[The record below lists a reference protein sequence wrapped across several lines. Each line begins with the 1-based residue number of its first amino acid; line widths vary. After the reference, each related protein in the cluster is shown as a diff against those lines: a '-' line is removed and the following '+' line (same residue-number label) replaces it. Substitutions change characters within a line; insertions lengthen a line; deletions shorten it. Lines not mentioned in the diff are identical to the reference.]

1 MSDTRNPYAPTN
13 VPLETQGGAHGNGE
27 YNPAELEYS
36 TFWRRVGAGFLDGLI
51 LIPLSVVVYF
61 GLGYTRL
68 FYLYWAIPGLAITG
82 FYMIYL
88 VKRNGG
94 TPGKRILD
102 MKVVMRDG
110 SPVTTQGAVMRYS
123 VQLVIAG
130 LSSMGLAI
138 AGLHVSDADFTAL
151 GYLEKIQ
158 LLTAHAPAWNVVVT
172 WAAQVWYLVAAI
184 VMLCNAKRRATHDFL
199 AGTVVIRT
207 K

>member
-1 MSDTRNPYAPTN
+1 MSDARNPYAPTN
-13 VPLETQGGAHGNGE
+13 VPLETPGGAHGSGE

-51 LIPLSVVVYF
+51 FVPLSVILYF
-61 GLGYTRL
+61 GLEYTRL
-68 FYLYWAIPGLAITG
+68 FYLYWAIPGLAITC

-102 MKVVMRDG
+102 MKVVMLDG
-110 SPVTTQGAVMRYS
+110 SPVTTQAAVMRYS

-130 LSSMGLAI
+130 LSSVGLAI
-138 AGLHVSDADFTAL
+138 AGLHVTDAEFTPL
-151 GYLEKIQ
+151 GYLAKIQ
-158 LLTAHAPAWNVVVT
+158 LLAAHAPAWHTVVT
-172 WAAQVWYLVAAI
+172 WAAQVWYLVAAV
-184 VMLCNAKRRATHDFL
+184 VMLCNDRRRATHDFL